1 MNNAIDMDEK
11 SHSETEEKLKQIT
24 GINNVNSALQIREW
38 LQSQG
43 EFVDSLGKNNVK
55 ERIEQVGEPL
65 KSVYKLRLKLAK
77 SSVKKYQAMKNSI
90 CKDGRCHG
98 LFQFYGANHTGRFS
112 GRLVQLQNL
121 ARNNM
126 KDLEK
131 VREYVKNNNYNYNIS
146 KIMHKRATLQ

>member
-1 MNNAIDMDEK
+1 MLKFVWDEYALDQVINDRGIKIDEVLMNNAMDMDEK

-43 EFVDSLGKNNVK
+43 EYVDSLGKNNVK

-90 CKDGRCHG
+90 CKDGRCH
-98 LFQFYGANHTGRFS
+98 
-112 GRLVQLQNL
+112 
-121 ARNNM
+121 
-126 KDLEK
+126 
-131 VREYVKNNNYNYNIS
+131 
-146 KIMHKRATLQ
+146 